1 MAPQDSI
8 TIRTYDALS
17 ILLDRFR
24 AGQIT
29 LLEFKQ
35 QVLETFQEGGTAWSD
50 PVRKTEEYLMG
61 GPRSEGVLTASQKAI
76 DTQAFPDWKLP
87 FQAMEMG
94 DEDIVSGVTQPLYS
108 GVPPGTLPQRAADLP
123 ITAATALAGEPV
135 EYDPTSVPT
144 QTQFSRFMAG
154 RPGLPTALA
163 RSASAL
169 LPQIQSQ
176 WALQPPRAGAGTQS
190 QTFRD
195 FLSGGQ
201 FLRGEDLQNR
211 LASVAEAVRQPM
223 DFFAPFDIGTGAY
236 NPTGDLMASLQSSFQ
251 EPLNA
256 FGAFTQ
262 PYLSQLGPGRGRNM
276 LENAFGRWQQG
287 YMGRNP
293 AATSGDIA
301 ALFGF

>member
-61 GPRSEGVLTASQKAI
+61 GPGAPGVLTASQKAI

-94 DEDIVSGVTQPLYS
+94 DEDIVSGVPQTLYP
-108 GVPPGTLPQRAADLP
+108 GVPTGTLPQRPADLP
-123 ITAATALAGEPV
+123 ITVPTTIAGEPV
-135 EYDPTSVPT
+135 DYDPTSVPT

-154 RPGLPTALA
+154 RPGLPTPLA

-176 WALQPPRAGAGTQS
+176 FALQPPVPGGTQS

-201 FLRGEDLQNR
+201 FLRGEDLQQR

-223 DFFAPFDIGTGAY
+223 DFYSPTFIGTNEWDPRGSLMGA
-236 NPTGDLMASLQSSFQ
+236 LQTSFQ
-251 EPLNA
+251 DPTNA
-256 FGAFTQ
+256 FGAFMQ

>member
-1 MAPQDSI
+1 MGNRDSI
-8 TIRTYDALS
+8 TVTTYETLGNLLS
-17 ILLDRFR
+17 RFR
-24 AGQIT
+24 AGHIT

-35 QVLETFQEGGTAWSD
+35 QVLETFQAGGAAWSD

-61 GPRSEGVLTASQKAI
+61 GPGSEGVLTASQQAV
-76 DTQAFPDWKLP
+76 DTQAFPGWQLP
-87 FQAMEMG
+87 FRALDLPGEDPRQGVEQA
-94 DEDIVSGVTQPLYS
+94 LYS
-108 GVPPGTLPQRAADLP
+108 GVPPGTLAARPADAPL
-123 ITAATALAGEPV
+123 TALDALAGETV
-135 EYDPTSVPT
+135 DYDPTAVPT

-176 WALQPPRAGAGTQS
+176 WALQPPVPGGTQAS
-190 QTFRD
+190 TFRD

-201 FLRGEDLQNR
+201 FLRGEDLQQR

-223 DFFAPFDIGTGAY
+223 DFFSPFDEGTGAW
-236 NPTGDLMASLQSSFQ
+236 NPTGQLMSDLQTSFR

-262 PYLSQLGPGRGRNM
+262 PYLSQVGAGRGRNM
-276 LENAFGRWQQG
+276 MQNAFDRWSQG
-287 YMGRNP
+287 WMGRNP
-293 AATSGDIA
+293 GATSGDVA